1 MQEDNH
7 YETSLSSI
15 VTVCIYRVTHP
26 NKQKEIEEVMEREI
40 EGGREG
46 RREGTYTGYIE
57 FRDFRLQRSN

>member
-15 VTVCIYRVTHP
+15 VTLCIYRVTHP
-26 NKQKEIEEVMEREI
+26 NKQKEIEVMEREI
-40 EGGREG
+40 KGGREE